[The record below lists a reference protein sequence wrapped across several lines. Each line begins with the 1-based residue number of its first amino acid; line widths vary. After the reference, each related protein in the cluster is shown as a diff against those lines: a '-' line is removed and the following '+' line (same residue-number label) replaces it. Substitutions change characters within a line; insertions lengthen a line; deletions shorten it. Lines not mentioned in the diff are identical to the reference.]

1 MQFNYEVQM
10 QVYKDINNDS
20 GVHGFEISADS
31 ITVWFDG
38 TARSYTYS
46 YHSAGRDHVETMKK
60 LAVSG
65 DGLNAY
71 INYHVKFKHVR

>member
-1 MQFNYEVQM
+1 MYFKYEVKM
-10 QVYKDINNDS
+10 QIYKDINNDS
-20 GVHGFEISADS
+20 GVREFYIQSDS

-38 TARSYTYS
+38 TTSPYTYS
-46 YHSAGRDHVETMKK
+46 YASAGCDNVEIMKK

-71 INYHVKFKHVR
+71 INHHVKFKYVR

>member
-1 MQFNYEVQM
+1 MHFDCEVQM
-10 QVYKDINNDS
+10 QIYKDINNDS
-20 GVHGFEISADS
+20 GVRGFEISADS

-38 TARSYTYS
+38 TERSYTYS
-46 YHSAGRDHVETMKK
+46 YASAGRGHIETMKK

-71 INYHVKFKHVR
+71 INLNVKFKYVR